1 MTPLA
6 WGHHLRFPV
15 PVPNVVPRPRPP
27 PNAVRRAANT
37 EPWFRAGNPPVMIG
51 LLATPPI
58 AWRQPSGLPL
68 LSHLRPAGANRVYG
82 VSMRQHSDSTCRPH
96 GAGRMKLAA
105 RTRAIGALLA
115 SACLAAPAPAQSS
128 PPPFGNPA
136 VWHWAPSRA
145 YHVLDYRL
153 SLHFD
158 EPRGV
163 VFGDEVVTLRPFG
176 AAFRTF
182 YLNSAGLTID
192 AIRLEG
198 AGETALSFTTDSAR
212 LWITLDRAY
221 DAGTVLRVRVIYH
234 GAPRTGLFF
243 VNPTPASPDAPTEVF
258 SQGEPELNH
267 YWFPCWDYPNDMA
280 TSETITTVPA
290 GQVVVSNGRL
300 VRVMHGAHTT
310 TYDWVERVP
319 HSSYLVSIAA
329 GPWREITDH
338 AGTTPVDYYVPRTI
352 DSATALRSFR
362 LTPDMIAF
370 FGRASGVPYPYEQYA
385 QTTVHDYLF
394 GGQENV
400 SATTLTDNTLH
411 DARADADY
419 PSTSL
424 VAHELGQEWFGDYVQ
439 GRDWADIW
447 LNEGFA
453 TYMEALYT
461 QHHDGNDAFRYEMS
475 QDEALARAQDRR
487 DYLRPIVDGHFDD
500 PLDMFD
506 AITHEKGAAVLDM
519 LRYVVDGAPAASH
532 EASQHETLFR
542 ALHHYLVLHH
552 THTATT
558 GDLINA
564 LRESTG
570 LELGWFFHEWVFM
583 AGTPSYRVTARY
595 DSARRAELVKV
606 EQVQHVDSLTPLFRM
621 PLELAFYGAGQ
632 ESRAV
637 QVTDSLASQEFDVPL
652 AFAPAWADF
661 DPDGVID
668 KTLDFSQPLDAV
680 ASMAERDPHMMSR
693 LGAAEQLGA
702 VRDSPV
708 VARVRALAQVLSG
721 DAFYGVRAAAAASL
735 GRIHSSEARAVLIDA
750 LRNQPDRRVRTAAAL
765 ALREVSDDSS
775 VYAALVH
782 ALHTDT
788 SYAVV
793 AAAAPGLGHSRNAN
807 AEPVL
812 AAEVRSGPEVH
823 VLKAVLAALAATR
836 DPRAAA
842 VLLDASA
849 PGMRQDIR
857 SSALGDLAAMKDSV
871 PRADSGRVL
880 TTARAALDDP
890 VLTVRLS
897 GEALAGAF
905 GLVQLRALVARDADA
920 PLVIQSRL
928 ARHVLEQLDA
938 ARR

>member
-1 MTPLA
+1 
-6 WGHHLRFPV
+6 
-15 PVPNVVPRPRPP
+15 
-27 PNAVRRAANT
+27 
-37 EPWFRAGNPPVMIG
+37 
-51 LLATPPI
+51 
-58 AWRQPSGLPL
+58 
-68 LSHLRPAGANRVYG
+68 
-82 VSMRQHSDSTCRPH
+82 MR
-96 GAGRMKLAA
+96 LVA
-105 RTRAIGALLA
+105 RTRTIGILLA
-115 SACLAAPAPAQSS
+115 AACPAAAARAQAA

-136 VWHWAPSRA
+136 VWHWAPSRS

-158 EPRGV
+158 EPHGT

-176 AAFRTF
+176 DRFREF

-192 AIRLEG
+192 SVRLEG
-198 AGETALSFTTDSAR
+198 ASVAETPLRHSTDSSR
-212 LWITLDRAY
+212 LWIDLDRAY
-221 DAGTVLRVRVIYH
+221 AAGTTLRVRVIYH

-243 VNPTPASPDAPTEVF
+243 VNPTTAYPNAPREVF

-280 TSETITTVPA
+280 TSETITTVPT

-300 VRVMHGAHTT
+300 VLVTHGAHTT
-310 TYDWVERVP
+310 TYDWGERVP
-319 HSSYLVSIAA
+319 HSSSLASTAA

-338 AGTTPVDYYVPRTI
+338 AGATPVAYYAPRSVDTATI
-352 DSATALRSFR
+352 RRSFR

-370 FGRASGVPYPYEQYA
+370 FGDATGVAYPYEQYA
-385 QTTVHDYLF
+385 QTTVHDFLF

-419 PSTSL
+419 SSTAL

-475 QDEALARAQDRR
+475 QDEELARAQDQH

-519 LRYVVDGAPAASH
+519 LRYLIDGASAASH
-532 EASQHETLFR
+532 PASQRETLFR

-552 THTATT
+552 SHTATT
-558 GDLINA
+558 SDLIEA

-570 LELGWFFHEWVFM
+570 LELGWFFHQWVFM
-583 AGTPSYRVTARY
+583 AGTPSYRVSARY
-595 DSARRAELVKV
+595 DSARFVEVVHV

-621 PLELAFYGAGQ
+621 PLEFAFQRAGQ
-632 ESRAV
+632 ELDRV
-637 QVTDSLASQEFDVPL
+637 QVVDSLASQDFEIPL
-652 AFAPAWADF
+652 NLAPAWVDF
-661 DPDGVID
+661 DPDGFID
-668 KTLDFSQPLDAV
+668 KTVDFPQPVAAV
-680 ASMAERDPHMMSR
+680 AAQAERDPHMMSR

-702 VRDSPV
+702 MGDS
-708 VARVRALAQVLSG
+708 ALGERVRALAQVLRT
-721 DAFYGVRAAAAASL
+721 DPFYGVRSAAAASL
-735 GRIHSSEARAVLIDA
+735 GRIGSPEARAALIDA
-750 LRNQPDRRVRTAAAL
+750 LRNQPDSRVRAAAASGL
-765 ALREVSDDSS
+765 GPVSSDSD
-775 VYAALVH
+775 VYAALVR
-782 ALHTDT
+782 ALNADT
-788 SYAVV
+788 SYAVM
-793 AAAAPGLGHSRNAN
+793 AAAARGIGHSRNGN

-812 AAEVRSGPEVH
+812 AAKARTSPEVH
-823 VLKAVLAALAATR
+823 VLKAVLAALAAMR
-836 DPRAAA
+836 DPRGACI
-842 VLLDASA
+842 LLDASE
-849 PGMRQDIR
+849 PGVREDVR
-857 SSALGDLAAMKDSV
+857 ASALDALAAMKDSV
-871 PRADSGRVL
+871 PSGDSARVL
-880 TTARAALDDP
+880 TAARAALDDP
-890 VLTVRLS
+890 VLAVRLS
-897 GEALAGAF
+897 GEELAGAF
-905 GLVQLRALVARDADA
+905 GLVQLRAQVARDADA

-928 ARHVLEQLDA
+928 SRHVLHELDA

>member
-1 MTPLA
+1 MT
-6 WGHHLRFPV
+6 
-15 PVPNVVPRPRPP
+15 
-27 PNAVRRAANT
+27 
-37 EPWFRAGNPPVMIG
+37 IG
-51 LLATPPI
+51 
-58 AWRQPSGLPL
+58 PL
-68 LSHLRPAGANRVYG
+68 LGA
-82 VSMRQHSDSTCRPH
+82 
-96 GAGRMKLAA
+96 
-105 RTRAIGALLA
+105 
-115 SACLAAPAPAQSS
+115 ACLATTAPAQSA

-136 VWHWAPSRA
+136 VWHWAPSRS

-153 SLHFD
+153 AFHFD
-158 EPRGV
+158 EPRGL

-192 AIRLEG
+192 AVRLEG
-198 AGETALSFTTDSAR
+198 AGVAERPVSYTTDSSR
-212 LWITLDRAY
+212 LWITLDHAY
-221 DAGTVLRVRVIYH
+221 DARTTLRVRVIYH

-243 VNPTPASPDAPTEVF
+243 VNPTDAYPNAPREVF

-280 TSETITTVPA
+280 TSETITTVPT

-300 VRVMHGAHTT
+300 VRVTHRARTT

-319 HSSYLVSIAA
+319 HSSYLISIAA
-329 GPWREITDH
+329 GPWREITDR
-338 AGTTPVDYYVPRTI
+338 AGATPVAYYAARSVDTATI
-352 DSATALRSFR
+352 RRSFR

-370 FGRASGVPYPYEQYA
+370 FGRATGVAYPYEQYA

-419 PSTSL
+419 PSTAL

-453 TYMEALYT
+453 TYLEALYT
-461 QHHDGNDAFRYEMS
+461 QHHDGNDAFRYEML
-475 QDEALARAQDRR
+475 QDEETARAQDRR
-487 DYLRPIVDGHFDD
+487 DYLRPIVDRHFDD

-519 LRYVVDGAPAASH
+519 LRYVVDGASAAAH
-532 EASQHETLFR
+532 PASQRETLFR

-558 GDLINA
+558 NDLIDA

-583 AGTPSYRVTARY
+583 AGTPSYRVSARY
-595 DSARRAELVKV
+595 DSTRRVEVVHV

-621 PLELAFYGAGQ
+621 PVELAFYGAGK
-632 ESRAV
+632 ESTTV
-637 QVTDSLASQEFDVPL
+637 QVGDSLASQDFQIPL
-652 AFAPAWADF
+652 AFVPAWVDF
-661 DPDGVID
+661 DPDGFID
-668 KTLDFSQPLDAV
+668 KTLEFPQPLAAIAAKAV
-680 ASMAERDPHMMSR
+680 RDRHMMSR
-693 LGAAEQLGA
+693 LDAAGQLGA
-702 VRDSPV
+702 IDDSSV
-708 VARVRALAQVLSG
+708 GERVSVLAQVLRT
-721 DAFYGVRAAAAASL
+721 DAFFAVRAAAAASL
-735 GRIHSSEARAVLIDA
+735 GRIGSVEARAALLDA
-750 LRNQPDRRVRTAAAL
+750 LRAQPDSRVRAAVVL
-765 ALREVSDDSS
+765 GLGRSSGDSD
-775 VYAALVH
+775 VYAALVG
-782 ALHTDT
+782 ALRADS
-788 SYAVV
+788 SYAVM
-793 AAAAPGLGHSRNAN
+793 AAAARGIGQSRNPG

-812 AAEVRSGPEVH
+812 AAAVRSATDVH
-823 VLKAVLAALAATR
+823 VLKAVLAALAATQ
-836 DPRAAA
+836 DPRAAS
-842 VLLDASA
+842 VLLNASQ
-849 PGMRQDIR
+849 PGVREDVR
-857 SSALGDLAAMKDSV
+857 ASALGDLAAMKDSV
-871 PRADSGRVL
+871 PRGDSERVVA
-880 TTARAALDDP
+880 TARAAVDDP

-897 GEALAGAF
+897 GEEAAGAF
-905 GLVQLRALVARDADA
+905 GLVQLRADVARDADA

-928 ARHVLEQLDA
+928 SRRVLRELDA